1 MKKNIYFF
9 VVFASIMGNAQIVIN
24 EVYGNGGKSSS
35 TYNSNFV
42 ELKNIGTTTISR
54 DIYIW
59 TWLGQHSSSSADGTW
74 LQTITLIPNQ
84 TYLVKLSCS
93 PDCSAGNL
101 SLPTPDKTSPI
112 IVKGSNYNVAITYNA
127 NKPNGQNTLDRV
139 GMGSNTSYEGSGPAP
154 ETSYGTLSISRHG
167 SDTNNNNIDF
177 TLGDPTPTNSGSTT
191 LSNIEA
197 NYDKSNLVKNTIIID
212 KIYFGK
218 QSSVSIFNMEGK
230 SVLNTTVYDGYSLDL
245 SHFSPG
251 MYIVRDFDNHLSI
264 KIFKK

>member
-59 TWLGQHSSSSADGTW
+59 TWLGQNSSSSADGTW

-127 NKPNGQNTLDRV
+127 NRPNGQNTLDRV

-154 ETSYGTLSISRHG
+154 ETSDGTLSISRNG

-177 TLGDPTPTNSGSTT
+177 TLGAPTPTNSNSST
-191 LSNIEA
+191 LSNVEA
-197 NYDKSNLVKNTIIID
+197 YNNKSNLVKNTIVID
-212 KIYFGK
+212 NLYFGK
-218 QSSVSIFNMEGK
+218 KTLISIYNSEGRFIL
-230 SVLNTTVYDGYSLDL
+230 STNVYDGYALEMSNFL
-245 SHFSPG
+245 PG
-251 MYIVRDFDNHLSI
+251 IYIVRGMGTDLITKII
-264 KIFKK
+264 KK